1 MRISSGCVIAGT
13 LLAFAI
19 VGTGG
24 LSAKTVKHYQSAVD
38 AYQVGMSE
46 IRKGRIKA
54 AIPALEYAAD
64 RKILVAQLQLARI
77 YAAGK
82 LLPKDKAR
90 AFHYYQD
97 LADRLAETNPYHEFT
112 EIAAEAFVAIAGY
125 YNTGLPELLLRPNYR
140 EAARLYHHAATLF
153 RDPIAQYKL
162 AGMYLAGRG
171 VAKNTKTAAQWLLN
185 AAKKGHSQS
194 QTMLGLILWTGQ
206 GGVKKDPSQGLA
218 LLYLATKSAF
228 KTDRAKFEGDYHKA
242 LNKASKTIRRRAGRI
257 VRQWKRRYG
266 GGGSDFGDAVATVG
280 GDAADDG
287 GPRKKGK
294 DSGMLADRGKKADD
308 DNGSSGSDRV
318 GVGYQGL
325 TSSGK
330 RGKPGSTFSD
340 DGSGSVFDDKSGA
353 EFMGTSTLPVGAVN
367 LR

>member
-1 MRISSGCVIAGT
+1 M
-13 LLAFAI
+13 AFVF

-24 LSAKTVKHYQSAVD
+24 LSAKTVKHYQSAVE

-46 IRKGRIKA
+46 IRKGRIKT

-82 LLPKDKAR
+82 LLPKDNAR
-90 AFHYYQD
+90 AFHHYQD
-97 LADRLAETNPYHEFT
+97 LADRLAETNPYHEFA

-125 YNTGLPELLLRPNYR
+125 YNSGLPELLLRPNHR

-228 KTDRAKFEGDYHKA
+228 KTDRVKFEGDYHRA
-242 LNKASKTIRRRAGRI
+242 LNKASKTVRRRAGRI
-257 VRQWKRRYG
+257 VRQWKRLYGGG
-266 GGGSDFGDAVATVG
+266 GGGSDFGNTGNTVATVG
-280 GDAADDG
+280 GDAAGDG
-287 GPRKKGK
+287 APKKKGK
-294 DSGMLADRGKKADD
+294 DSGMLADRGKKSDD
-308 DNGSSGSDRV
+308 DNESAGSERI

-325 TSSGK
+325 TGSGK

-340 DGSGSVFDDKSGA
+340 DGSGSVFDDKGGA
-353 EFMGTSTLPVGAVN
+353 EFLGTSSLPVGAVDF
-367 LR
+367 R